1 MSRSK
6 KFVIIVIILL
16 VIGYCLMSLRHE
28 KPKDD
33 AKESDKGS
41 YTCYIE
47 SSSDSEDDGLY
58 FYGK

>member
-1 MSRSK
+1 MSKAK
-6 KFVIIVIILL
+6 KFVIIVIILM
-16 VIGYCLMSLRHE
+16 VIGFCLMSLRPE

-33 AKESDKGS
+33 VKEADKGS
-41 YTCYIE
+41 YTYYTE